1 MRGFRGWR
9 VWVLAG
15 VLGLLGCASPPSR
28 FHTLDAVAERVAQ
41 PERPTTILVAQVGIP
56 PRVDRRQLVLGVG
69 RVTIEEFE
77 RWAAPLRDEIGRAL
91 ALNLSRQLGASQV
104 AAWPQNL
111 IADPDLQVF
120 ADFARFESQQRFV
133 GRHRGFCARTHFS
146 SAVAGDYGLCKIHCL
161 AASTADS
168 WNCLI
173 SAETKW
179 ETRCSAMFPIE
190 ESVTSAIFLMCL

>member
-1 MRGFRGWR
+1 MSGLKRRR

-15 VLGLLGCASPPSR
+15 LLGLLGCASPPSR
-28 FHTLDAVAERVAQ
+28 FHTLDAVAERVEQ

-120 ADFARFESQQRFV
+120 ADFARFESQPGVVALCEVRWRVRELATGTSREVTPPAGVAFLEAPMPLSGTRPV
-133 GRHRGFCARTHFS
+133 CA
-146 SAVAGDYGLCKIHCL
+146 ALKNLY
-161 AASTADS
+161 
-168 WNCLI
+168 WPN
-173 SAETKW
+173 
-179 ETRCSAMFPIE
+179 
-190 ESVTSAIFLMCL
+190 SVTA

>member
-1 MRGFRGWR
+1 MSGLKRRR

-15 VLGLLGCASPPSR
+15 LLGLLGCASPPSR

-120 ADFARFESQQRFV
+120 ADFARFESQPGVVALCEVRWRVRDRQGKTLASGSRTYETQPED
-133 GRHRGFCARTHFS
+133 ARLTSLTMAHNRN
-146 SAVAGDYGLCKIHCL
+146 L
-161 AASTADS
+161 AALGADIAAA
-168 WNCLI
+168 LR
-173 SAETKW
+173 A
-179 ETRCSAMFPIE
+179 P
-190 ESVTSAIFLMCL
+190 